1 MPCGSW
7 PTGSYSAIP
16 NVRYKPLR
24 VMGCDKQGLRIRS
37 LFFLP
42 LLLASLWAVPT
53 EAQDSLSVEALMN
66 SLSDGD
72 EETLLAWAG
81 PRVELA
87 LLGQRRRY
95 TRAQATHVLRDFFQ
109 RYPPEDFQV
118 DHSLSQQEEWW
129 LTGSF
134 LIRYNGERMRVYLR
148 FRGTYPVYQ
157 LLAIQI
163 IRE

>member
-1 MPCGSW
+1 MWHNYHG
-7 PTGSYSAIP
+7 
-16 NVRYKPLR
+16 LMR
-24 VMGCDKQGLRIRS
+24 VQPH
-37 LFFLP
+37 FFLV
-42 LLLASLWAVPT
+42 LALVLTSLWAAPT
-53 EAQDSLSVEALMN
+53 AAQDTLSVDVLMD
-66 SLSDGD
+66 SLADGD

-81 PRVELA
+81 QRIELA

-109 RYPPEDFQV
+109 RYPPEEFKV
-118 DHSLSQQEEWW
+118 NHSLSQQEEWW

-148 FRGTYPVYQ
+148 FRGNYPVYR